1 MSICSRVWSFPI
13 LCNSVPGAVESSPTQ
28 DVVSPQVEGFSHSN
42 VVTAHSETFWR
53 ASAGTFLSVGF
64 VGPSFGKLEGSINLD
79 GGVCEDLVSDGGW
92 IVG

>member
-28 DVVSPQVEGFSHSN
+28 DVVSPQMEGLSHSN

-79 GGVCEDLVSDGGW
+79 GGVCEDWVSDGGW